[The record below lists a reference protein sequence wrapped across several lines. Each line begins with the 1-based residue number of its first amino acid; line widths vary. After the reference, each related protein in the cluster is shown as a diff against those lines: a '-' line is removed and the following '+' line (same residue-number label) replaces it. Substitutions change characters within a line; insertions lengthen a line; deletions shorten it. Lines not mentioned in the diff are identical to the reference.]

1 MSLDV
6 EPKKTSVQNKE
17 VKWSESRSVV
27 PSFLW
32 PHGLYSPWNSPGQN
46 TGVGSH
52 SLLQGILPSQGLN
65 WGLLHCRWILYQL
78 SHRGSPRIPE
88 WAAYPFSSGCSWT
101 RNRTGVSCIAGEFF
115 TSWAVREAL
124 REKKMSDK
132 ERNQPAATWVTDSNN
147 LVSSS

>member
-1 MSLDV
+1 MSLDMK
-6 EPKKTSVQNKE
+6 PKKTSVQNKE

-32 PHGLYSPWNSPGQN
+32 PHWNSPGQN

-52 SLLQGILPSQGLN
+52 SLLQGIFPSQGLN

-88 WAAYPFSSGCSWT
+88 WAAYPFSSGCSRT
-101 RNRTGVSCIAGEFF
+101 RNWTGVSCIAGEFF

-132 ERNQPAATWVTDSNN
+132 KRNQPAATWVTDSNN